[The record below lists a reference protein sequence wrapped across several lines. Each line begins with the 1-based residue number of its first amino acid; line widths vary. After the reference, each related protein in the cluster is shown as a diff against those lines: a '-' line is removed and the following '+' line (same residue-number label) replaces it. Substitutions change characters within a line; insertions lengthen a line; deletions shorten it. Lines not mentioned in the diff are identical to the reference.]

1 MEEDETL
8 QGERER
14 AEVETG
20 AAAAVG
26 RQISVSEFLCH
37 CCYDILVNPTTL
49 NCGHSFCR
57 HCLALWWVSSK
68 KNECPECREKWEGF
82 PKVNIL
88 LRDVIEKLFSDAIEQ
103 RKEDIQQNSDVARS
117 LATFQKYG
125 NDQTPTVPNTARFNP
140 RGGGFFSGVLTAL
153 TCVAVV
159 LLGYHW
165 SSREFEED
173 HLVHKPV
180 AKWSA
185 EEVILWLEQLGPWA
199 SHYRE
204 RFLLEKVNGRL
215 LLTLTEED
223 FTKEPYSIENSNHR
237 KAIMAELEYVKALGV
252 KPPQNLWEY
261 KAVNPGK
268 SLFLLYALKSSP
280 RLSMLYLYLFDYAEA
295 FLPFIHTICPMQE
308 DKHEDVFTKLLD
320 LKDPSWKQWREFI
333 VKYLFLPYQLI
344 AEFAWDWLDVHYWT
358 SRFIIVNAMLLSVL
372 ELFSFWR
379 LWSRRELKEF
389 LSPVHPVLGP
399 SSAAQP
405 AVAAV
410 AQEWHIR
417 KVDVQDNMSNVSEE
431 RSTRQQ
437 DIKKGL
443 QFIESTLPYP
453 GTQEQYELFI
463 RDLVRNLFNEGN
475 DVYREGDWRGSLSHY
490 TEAINI
496 ADYANSEEIHVSDD
510 VLEKLHVNRI
520 ACFSNM
526 GLHEKVLEDCEIALR
541 LNENNFRALYRKA
554 KALNELG
561 RYKKAYDA
569 VAKCSLAVPQDES
582 VIKLTQELAQKLGLK
597 IRKAYVRAKPPS
609 SNSVP
614 SDLST
619 QNSSVEDI
627 ELDLSDQKQETVS
640 AASSSDFVSEVSKVS
655 PVPVPSLSAVMPLQ
669 MEKVPLPSA
678 VLANGGNVSFPM
690 PEACLDCGDG
700 DIIIGEELDELLDS
714 VPDPDEGVMP
724 LASSLENFCSPLSTF
739 SISDPKRDV
748 AAEEECR
755 YPGHCT
761 FAYCQ
766 EEIDVWT
773 LERKGAFSREAL
785 FGGSAKI
792 NLTVSRLLQEHHGLF
807 MFLYISHDTIV
818 QESKKYWQNM
828 EASAHGSQ
836 ILGNQMKYGSLNLK
850 MKFVCGQCW
859 RNGQVNEP
867 DRNKKYC
874 SAKARH
880 PWTKDRRVVL
890 VMSNERKKWMTIRPL
905 PAKKQVP
912 LQFDLCNH
920 IASGKKCQYDGNCSF
935 AHSPEEREM
944 WTYMKENSI
953 QDLEQLYDI
962 WLKSQKPEK
971 GDDAA
976 AQANKE
982 NGKQIHMPTDYA
994 EVTQTLNMQH
1004 KVNANWHAK
1013 LY

>member
-1 MEEDETL
+1 
-8 QGERER
+8 
-14 AEVETG
+14 
-20 AAAAVG
+20 
-26 RQISVSEFLCH
+26 
-37 CCYDILVNPTTL
+37 
-49 NCGHSFCR
+49 
-57 HCLALWWVSSK
+57 
-68 KNECPECREKWEGF
+68 
-82 PKVNIL
+82 
-88 LRDVIEKLFSDAIEQ
+88 FS
-103 RKEDIQQNSDVARS
+103 R
-117 LATFQKYG
+117 
-125 NDQTPTVPNTARFNP
+125 
-140 RGGGFFSGVLTAL
+140 
-153 TCVAVV
+153 
-159 LLGYHW
+159 
-165 SSREFEED
+165 
-173 HLVHKPV
+173 
-180 AKWSA
+180 
-185 EEVILWLEQLGPWA
+185 
-199 SHYRE
+199 
-204 RFLLEKVNGRL
+204 
-215 LLTLTEED
+215 
-223 FTKEPYSIENSNHR
+223 
-237 KAIMAELEYVKALGV
+237 
-252 KPPQNLWEY
+252 
-261 KAVNPGK
+261 
-268 SLFLLYALKSSP
+268 
-280 RLSMLYLYLFDYAEA
+280 
-295 FLPFIHTICPMQE
+295 
-308 DKHEDVFTKLLD
+308 
-320 LKDPSWKQWREFI
+320 
-333 VKYLFLPYQLI
+333 
-344 AEFAWDWLDVHYWT
+344 
-358 SRFIIVNAMLLSVL
+358 
-372 ELFSFWR
+372 
-379 LWSRRELKEF
+379 
-389 LSPVHPVLGP
+389 
-399 SSAAQP
+399 
-405 AVAAV
+405 
-410 AQEWHIR
+410 
-417 KVDVQDNMSNVSEE
+417 
-431 RSTRQQ
+431 
-437 DIKKGL
+437 
-443 QFIESTLPYP
+443 STLPYP

-463 RDLVRNLFNEGN
+463 RELVRNLFNEGN

-510 VLEKLHVNRI
+510 ILEKLHVNRT

-609 SNSVP
+609 SNSVS
-614 SDLST
+614 SDVST
-619 QNSSVEDI
+619 QVRFCMFQVQADFKLQGI
-627 ELDLSDQKQETVS
+627 IKQDMVS
-640 AASSSDFVSEVSKVS
+640 AASSSNFGSEVSKVS
-655 PVPVPSLSAVMPLQ
+655 SVPVPSLSSVMPLQ
-669 MEKVPLPSA
+669 VEKVSLPSA
-678 VLANGGNVSFPM
+678 VLTNGGNVSFSM

-714 VPDPDEGVMP
+714 VPDPDEGVMQTTGARGPIPAGSVAPSVPFSAPLLGTLPVSAGFVPSPSLSEIFSQP

-739 SISDPKRDV
+739 SISDPKRDLSSSASRDGTPTLSSNNSPLFINGPSSLFGSENYMGIAGQTRNDFSNVFSSATANTPVSSALAGRNPLEGTHELRQACQLCFVKKGPKLLDYAYHPNLEHKCKKDILIGRIKNSEDKSWKKIRPRPTKTQYVGPYYICKDV

-785 FGGSAKI
+785 FGGNGKI

-807 MFLYISHDTIV
+807 MFLCEKCFDHKPRIISKRNKDNSSSCSHPAMHDFEDNKCLVHILRETMV
-818 QESKKYWQNM
+818 KYSKIRPFQIRCQLDLCRHEVHYGCLREDKCFYAHSLVELKVWIMQKETGKGVINNYVWIFLQIQNTFYCCCYFFCLK
-828 EASAHGSQ
+828 

-912 LQFDLCNH
+912 LQFDLLL
-920 IASGKKCQYDGNCSF
+920 SLV
-935 AHSPEEREM
+935 
-944 WTYMKENSI
+944 

-971 GDDAA
+971 GDDTA

-994 EVTQTLNMQH
+994 EVTVDFHCWMCGKNCNSEKQWQGHISSEKHKEKVFHTEDDQNCWQYRFPTGYFSICDRYMAGTCTEGNNCKFAHGNAELHEWEERRQVLRMKLSKARKDHLIAPSDNDFGKYSFLFKDLN
-1004 KVNANWHAK
+1004 
-1013 LY
+1013 

>member
-1 MEEDETL
+1 MFGWRCGMKAIRFYRCSRWSLPAVMSAGLPRQDWAPASRHPSVLSRQRET
-8 QGERER
+8 Q
-14 AEVETG
+14 EV
-20 AAAAVG
+20 
-26 RQISVSEFLCH
+26 
-37 CCYDILVNPTTL
+37 
-49 NCGHSFCR
+49 
-57 HCLALWWVSSK
+57 
-68 KNECPECREKWEGF
+68 
-82 PKVNIL
+82 
-88 LRDVIEKLFSDAIEQ
+88 
-103 RKEDIQQNSDVARS
+103 
-117 LATFQKYG
+117 
-125 NDQTPTVPNTARFNP
+125 
-140 RGGGFFSGVLTAL
+140 AL
-153 TCVAVV
+153 T
-159 LLGYHW
+159 
-165 SSREFEED
+165 
-173 HLVHKPV
+173 
-180 AKWSA
+180 
-185 EEVILWLEQLGPWA
+185 EV
-199 SHYRE
+199 
-204 RFLLEKVNGRL
+204 
-215 LLTLTEED
+215 
-223 FTKEPYSIENSNHR
+223 
-237 KAIMAELEYVKALGV
+237 
-252 KPPQNLWEY
+252 
-261 KAVNPGK
+261 
-268 SLFLLYALKSSP
+268 
-280 RLSMLYLYLFDYAEA
+280 
-295 FLPFIHTICPMQE
+295 C
-308 DKHEDVFTKLLD
+308 
-320 LKDPSWKQWREFI
+320 
-333 VKYLFLPYQLI
+333 
-344 AEFAWDWLDVHYWT
+344 
-358 SRFIIVNAMLLSVL
+358 
-372 ELFSFWR
+372 
-379 LWSRRELKEF
+379 
-389 LSPVHPVLGP
+389 
-399 SSAAQP
+399 
-405 AVAAV
+405 
-410 AQEWHIR
+410 IR
-417 KVDVQDNMSNVSEE
+417 NVDVQDNMSNASEE

-453 GTQEQYELFI
+453 GTQEQYE
-463 RDLVRNLFNEGN
+463 
-475 DVYREGDWRGSLSHY
+475 
-490 TEAINI
+490 
-496 ADYANSEEIHVSDD
+496 
-510 VLEKLHVNRI
+510 
-520 ACFSNM
+520 

-561 RYKKAYDA
+561 RYKTAYDA

-609 SNSVP
+609 NSVS
-614 SDLST
+614 SDIST
-619 QNSSVEDI
+619 QNSSSVEDI
-627 ELDLSDQKQETVS
+627 ELDLSDQKQDTVS
-640 AASSSDFVSEVSKVS
+640 SASSSAFVSELSKVAS
-655 PVPVPSLSAVMPLQ
+655 VPISSLSSVMSLQ
-669 MEKVPLPSA
+669 VEKASLPSA
-678 VLANGGNVSFPM
+678 TLANGGSVSFSM

-714 VPDPDEGVMP
+714 VPDPDESIMQTTGARGPIPAGSVAPSVPFSASLLGTLPVSTGFVPTPSLSEIFSQP

-739 SISDPKRDV
+739 SISDPKRDLSSSASRDGTPTLSSNNSPLFINGPSSLFGSENYMGISGQTRNDFSNVFSSATASIPVSSALAGRNPLEGTHELRQACQLCFVKKGPKLLDYAYHPNLEHKCKKDILIGRIKNSEDKSWKKIRPRPTKTQYVGPYYICKDV

-785 FGGSAKI
+785 FGGNGKI
-792 NLTVSRLLQEHHGLF
+792 NFTVSRLLQEHHGFF
-807 MFLYISHDTIV
+807 MFLCEKCFDHKPRIISKRNKDNSSSCSHPAMHDFEDNKCLVHILRETMVKYSKIRPFQVRCQLDLCRHEVHYGCLREDKCFYAHSLVELKVWIMQKETGISHDTIV

-971 GDDAA
+971 GDDTA

-994 EVTQTLNMQH
+994 EVTVDFHCWMCGKNCNSEKQWQGHISSEKH
-1004 KVNANWHAK
+1004 KEKVFHTEDDQNCWQYRFPTGCFSICDRYMAGTCTEGNNCKFAHGNAELHEWEERRQVLRMK
-1013 LY
+1013 LSKARKDHLIAPSDNDFGKYSFLFKGLD

>member
-1 MEEDETL
+1 
-8 QGERER
+8 
-14 AEVETG
+14 
-20 AAAAVG
+20 
-26 RQISVSEFLCH
+26 
-37 CCYDILVNPTTL
+37 
-49 NCGHSFCR
+49 
-57 HCLALWWVSSK
+57 
-68 KNECPECREKWEGF
+68 
-82 PKVNIL
+82 
-88 LRDVIEKLFSDAIEQ
+88 
-103 RKEDIQQNSDVARS
+103 
-117 LATFQKYG
+117 
-125 NDQTPTVPNTARFNP
+125 
-140 RGGGFFSGVLTAL
+140 
-153 TCVAVV
+153 
-159 LLGYHW
+159 
-165 SSREFEED
+165 
-173 HLVHKPV
+173 
-180 AKWSA
+180 
-185 EEVILWLEQLGPWA
+185 
-199 SHYRE
+199 
-204 RFLLEKVNGRL
+204 
-215 LLTLTEED
+215 
-223 FTKEPYSIENSNHR
+223 
-237 KAIMAELEYVKALGV
+237 
-252 KPPQNLWEY
+252 
-261 KAVNPGK
+261 
-268 SLFLLYALKSSP
+268 
-280 RLSMLYLYLFDYAEA
+280 
-295 FLPFIHTICPMQE
+295 
-308 DKHEDVFTKLLD
+308 
-320 LKDPSWKQWREFI
+320 
-333 VKYLFLPYQLI
+333 
-344 AEFAWDWLDVHYWT
+344 
-358 SRFIIVNAMLLSVL
+358 
-372 ELFSFWR
+372 
-379 LWSRRELKEF
+379 
-389 LSPVHPVLGP
+389 
-399 SSAAQP
+399 
-405 AVAAV
+405 
-410 AQEWHIR
+410 
-417 KVDVQDNMSNVSEE
+417 MSNVSEE

-463 RDLVRNLFNEGN
+463 RELVRNLFNEGN

-510 VLEKLHVNRI
+510 ILEKLHVNRI

-609 SNSVP
+609 SNSVS
-614 SDLST
+614 SDVSA
-619 QNSSVEDI
+619 QNSSSVEDI
-627 ELDLSDQKQETVS
+627 ELDLSDQKQEMVS
-640 AASSSDFVSEVSKVS
+640 AASSSNFVSEVSKVS
-655 PVPVPSLSAVMPLQ
+655 SVPVPSLSSVMPLQ
-669 MEKVPLPSA
+669 VEKVSLPSA
-678 VLANGGNVSFPM
+678 VLANGGNVSFSM

-714 VPDPDEGVMP
+714 VPDPDESVMQTTGARGPIPAGSVAPSVPFSASLLGTLPVTAGFVPSPSLSEIFSQP

-739 SISDPKRDV
+739 SISDPKRDLSSSASRDGTPTLSSNNSPLFINGPSSLFGSENYMGIAGQTRNDFSNVFSSATANIPISSALAGRNPLEGTHELRQACQLCFVKKGPKLLDYAYHPSLEHKCKKDILIGRIKNSEDKSWKKIRPRPTKTQYVGPYYICKDV

-773 LERKGAFSREAL
+773 LERKGALSREAL
-785 FGGSAKI
+785 FGGNGKI

-807 MFLYISHDTIV
+807 MFLCEKCFDHKPRIISKRNKDNSSSCSHPAMHDFEDNKCLVHILRETMVKYSKIRPFQVRCQLDLCRHEVHYGCLREDKCFYAHSLVELKVWIMQKETGISHDTIV

-971 GDDAA
+971 GDDTA

-994 EVTQTLNMQH
+994 EVTVDFHCWMCGKNCNSEKQWQGHISSEKHKEKVFHTEDDQNCWQYRFPTGYFSICDRYMAGTCTEGNNCKFAHGNAELHEWEERRQVLRMKLSKARKDHLIAPSDNDFGKYSFLFKDLN
-1004 KVNANWHAK
+1004 
-1013 LY
+1013 